1 MPGKQILNFT
11 ENFLSSLQEFAN
23 LLKQPVII
31 NKAYWEAVH
40 IEKKKQEIKLK
51 EKKKYYATIA
61 RLSKYGFIT
70 KKRKNGQLSIKL
82 TSKGVVKLQR
92 IVWKTGKHKKMKTK
106 ELCLV
111 IFDIPEE
118 RRKMRDLFRK
128 CLYELGFYRL
138 QKSVFISYFD
148 VCQEIKELV
157 KSCELEKHVKILKGL
172 KV

>member
-1 MPGKQILNFT
+1 MPKRQIFNFT
-11 ENFLSSLQEFAN
+11 ENFLSSLQEFAD

-40 IEKKKQEIKLK
+40 IEKEKQEIKLR

-61 RLSKYGFIT
+61 RLTKYGFIT
-70 KKRKNGQLSIKL
+70 KKRKNSQLCIKL
-82 TSKGVVKLQR
+82 TAKGFIKLQR
-92 IVWKTGKHKKMKTK
+92 IIWKTKKHKKTKTK

-128 CLYELGFYRL
+128 CLYELGFCRL

-148 VCQEIKELV
+148 VYREIKELV
-157 KSCELEKHVKILKGL
+157 KGCELEEHVKILKGL
-172 KV
+172 EI